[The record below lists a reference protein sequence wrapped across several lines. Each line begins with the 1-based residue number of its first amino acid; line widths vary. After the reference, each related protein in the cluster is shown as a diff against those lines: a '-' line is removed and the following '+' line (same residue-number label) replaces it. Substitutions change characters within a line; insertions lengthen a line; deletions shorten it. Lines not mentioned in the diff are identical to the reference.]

1 MKLLAVIEAASVT
14 GPAKNLIDFARAARE
29 LPRDARIETA
39 VVTFEREGSNA
50 PNPFLDALREAGIPV
65 RCVRQR
71 SAADRSALDGL
82 RAAFEEFAPDI
93 LQTHAVKSHFLM
105 RLSGLSKRR
114 PWVAFHHGYTTP
126 DLKMRFYNQLDRWS
140 LRAPARIATV
150 SRAFEQQLRDTG
162 VPAGRIT
169 VLHNAID
176 PHWMVGAL
184 DREAARSRL
193 GIGKEER
200 VVATVGRLSSEKAH
214 VDLVR
219 AVVKLDELDHD
230 LPVRVVIAGEGPE
243 RSSIERLARE
253 LGISERVTLTGFL
266 ADSRPVYAAADVIAL
281 SSLSEGS
288 PNALLEAMAAGVPV
302 VATAV
307 GGIPEIVTNEETALL
322 VAPRSPE
329 ALAAAIRRVFAEP
342 EASRARADRAG
353 IIVAS
358 RYSPSER
365 VRKLAELYREVAAHA
380 RRD

>member
-29 LPRDARIETA
+29 LPPDTRIETA
-39 VVTFEREGSNA
+39 IVTFEREGSSA
-50 PNPFLDALREAGIPV
+50 PNPFLEALHDAGIPV
-65 RCVRQR
+65 KCLRQR
-71 SAADRSALDGL
+71 SAADRAALDGL
-82 RAAFEEFAPDI
+82 RSAFEEFAPDI
-93 LQTHAVKSHFLM
+93 LQTHGVKSHFLM
-105 RLSGLSKRR
+105 RVSGLPKRR
-114 PWVAFHHGYTTP
+114 PWIAFHHGYTTP

-140 LRAPARIATV
+140 LRAPVRIVTV
-150 SRAFEQQLRDTG
+150 SRAFERQLRAAG
-162 VPAGRIT
+162 VSARRIT
-169 VLHNAID
+169 VLHNAIEPD
-176 PHWMVGAL
+176 WMIGAEN
-184 DREAARSRL
+184 REAARSRL

-219 AVVKLDELDHD
+219 AAVKLDSLDRD
-230 LPVRVVIAGEGPE
+230 LPVRIVIVGEGPE

-266 ADSRPVYAAADVIAL
+266 GDPRPVYAAADVVAL

-302 VATAV
+302 VATDV

-322 VAPRSPE
+322 VASRSPE
-329 ALAAAIRRVFAEP
+329 ALAGAILRVFADP
-342 EASRARADRAG
+342 EASRARADRARTL
-353 IIVAS
+353 VAS
-358 RYSPSER
+358 RHSPAER
-365 VRKLAELYREVAAHA
+365 VRKLAAIYREVATHA

>member
-14 GPAKNLIDFARAARE
+14 GPAKNLIDFARSARE
-29 LPRDARIETA
+29 LPPDTRIETS
-39 VVTFEREGSNA
+39 VVTFEREGSNV

-105 RLSGLSKRR
+105 RLSGLAKRR

-140 LRAPARIATV
+140 LRAPARIVTV
-150 SRAFEQQLRDTG
+150 SRAFQQQLRDTG
-162 VPAGRIT
+162 VAGDRIT

-176 PHWMVGAL
+176 PDWMDGAL

-193 GIGKEER
+193 GIDKEER
-200 VVATVGRLSSEKAH
+200 VIATVGRLSSEKAH
-214 VDLVR
+214 VDLIR
-219 AVVKLDELDHD
+219 AVARFDRDM
-230 LPVRVVIAGEGPE
+230 PVRLVIAGEGPE
-243 RSSIERLARE
+243 RSSIEQLARE
-253 LGISERVTLTGFL
+253 LGISERVTLAGFL
-266 ADSRPVYAAADVIAL
+266 ADPRPVYAAADVIAL

-302 VATAV
+302 VSTAV
-307 GGIPEIVTNEETALL
+307 GGIPEIVTDAETALL

-329 ALAAAIRRVFAEP
+329 ALAAAIRRIFAEP
-342 EASRARADRAG
+342 EASRARADRAR

-358 RYSPSER
+358 RHSPAER
-365 VRKLAELYREVAAHA
+365 VRKLTELYREVAAHA

>member
-29 LPRDARIETA
+29 LPPDTRIETA
-39 VVTFEREGSNA
+39 VVTFDREGSNA
-50 PNPFLDALREAGIPV
+50 PNPFLDALRECGIPV

-71 SAADRSALDGL
+71 SAADRAALDGL
-82 RAAFEEFAPDI
+82 RAAFEEFAPDM

-105 RLSGLSKRR
+105 RLSGLAKRR

-126 DLKMRFYNQLDRWS
+126 DVKMRFYNQLDRWS
-140 LRAPARIATV
+140 LRAPARIVTV
-150 SRAFEQQLRDTG
+150 SRAFERQLRDTG
-162 VPAGRIT
+162 VADDRIT

-176 PHWMVGAL
+176 PDWMVGAL
-184 DREAARSRL
+184 NREAARSRL
-193 GIGKEER
+193 GIGNEER

-219 AVVKLDELDHD
+219 AVALLDRDM
-230 LPVRVVIAGEGPE
+230 PVRILIAGEGPE
-243 RSSIERLARE
+243 RSSIEHLARE
-253 LGISERVTLTGFL
+253 LGISERVTLAGFL
-266 ADSRPVYAAADVIAL
+266 GDPRPLYAAADVIAL

-288 PNALLEAMAAGVPV
+288 PNALLEALAAGIPV

-322 VAPRSPE
+322 VAPHSPE
-329 ALAAAIRRVFAEP
+329 ALAAAIRRIFAEP
-342 EASRARADRAG
+342 EASRARADRARTV
-353 IIVAS
+353 IAS
-358 RYSPSER
+358 RHSPAER
-365 VRKLAELYREVAAHA
+365 VRKLTELYREVAAHA